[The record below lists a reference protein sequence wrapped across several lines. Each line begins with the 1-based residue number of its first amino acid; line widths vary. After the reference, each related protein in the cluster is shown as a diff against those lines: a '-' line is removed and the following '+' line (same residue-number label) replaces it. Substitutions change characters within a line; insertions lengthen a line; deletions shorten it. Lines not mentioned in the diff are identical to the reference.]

1 MTYDLLILGG
11 GPAGFRAAERAG
23 HFGLNT
29 AIFEGKTLGGVCLNE
44 GCIPTKT
51 MLYSAKLYDYAKG
64 GAAKYGVTAKEAALD
79 HEFVV
84 ARKDKIVKKLVAGV
98 EMQMKKA
105 RADIVRENGVLA
117 GRNEAGEFLIAAGG
131 ETFAGRNVLIATG
144 SSAAVPPVPGLKEA
158 LADGFA
164 VTNREILSMKE
175 IPAKLVVMGAGAIGL
190 ELASY
195 FNSAGSDVTVVEMLD
210 RIGGHLDRDIAAL
223 LQRNYTVRGVK
234 FLTGSRIQSIEA
246 GRVRGT
252 KSTGEGFELET
263 DKILVAAG
271 RRPNVEGI
279 GLESLGIEL
288 GGNGGI
294 RTDGKMRT
302 NVPGIFA
309 SGDVNGI
316 SMLAHTAYR
325 EAETAVNV
333 IRGIDDTM
341 RYDAIPSVIYTNP
354 EAASVGETEESAA
367 EKGLN
372 AKTVKLP
379 LLFSGRYQ
387 AENEGGNGILKLV
400 LDGEKRILGACMLGN
415 PASEIIPAM
424 AVAITQRMNAADLAQ
439 TVFPHPTVAE
449 VLRDAALTE
458 L

>member
-23 HFGLNT
+23 HFGLK
-29 AIFEGKTLGGVCLNE
+29 AALFEGKALGGICLNE

-51 MLYSAKLYDYAKG
+51 MLYSEKLYDYAKG
-64 GAAKYGVTAKEAALD
+64 GSAKYGVTAAEAKLD

-105 RADIVRENGVLA
+105 RADVVRANGVLA
-117 GRNEAGEFLIAAGG
+117 GRNEEKMFLVEANG
-131 ETFAGRNVLIATG
+131 ETFAGKNVLIATG
-144 SSAAVPPVPGLKEA
+144 SSAAIPPVPGLSEA
-158 LADGFA
+158 VSNGFA

-175 IPAKLVVMGAGAIGL
+175 IPARLVVMGAGAIGL
-190 ELASY
+190 EMASY
-195 FNSAGSDVTVVEMLD
+195 FSSAGAEVTVVEMLD
-210 RIGGHLDRDIAAL
+210 RIGGRLDRDIAAL

-234 FLTGSRIQSIEA
+234 FLTGSRIQAIE
-246 GRVRGT
+246 GKLIRGE
-252 KSTGEGFELET
+252 KADGSTFELET
-263 DKILVAAG
+263 DRILVATG
-271 RRPNVEGI
+271 RRPNVQGI
-279 GLESLGIEL
+279 GLETLGIEL
-288 GGNGGI
+288 GKNGGI
-294 RTDGKMRT
+294 RTDEKMRT
-302 NVPGIFA
+302 NVPGVYA
-309 SGDVNGI
+309 AGDANGI

-325 EAETAVNV
+325 EAETAVNI
-333 IRGIDDTM
+333 IRGVEDTM

-354 EAASVGETEESAA
+354 EAASVGETEETAA

-372 AKTVKLP
+372 VKTLKLP

-400 LDGEKRILGACMLGN
+400 FGEGKRILGAAMLGN

-424 AVAITQRMNAADLAQ
+424 AVTITQGMTADDLAR

-449 VLRDAALTE
+449 ILRDAALTE

>member
-29 AIFEGKTLGGVCLNE
+29 AVFEGKSLGGVCLNE

-64 GAAKYGVTAKEAALD
+64 GAEKYGVTAKDASLD

-105 RADIVRENGVLA
+105 RADVVRSSGVLA
-117 GRNEAGEFLIAAGG
+117 GKNEAGEFVIEAGG
-131 ETFAGRNVLIATG
+131 ERFAGKNVLIATG
-144 SSAAVPPVPGLKEA
+144 SSAAVPPVPGLKDA
-158 LADGFA
+158 LETGFA
-164 VTNREILSMKE
+164 VTNREILSLKE

-190 ELASY
+190 EMASY
-195 FNSAGSDVTVVEMLD
+195 FNSAGADVTVVEMLD
-210 RIGGHLDRDIAAL
+210 RIGGRIDRDIAAL

-234 FLTGSRIQSIEA
+234 FLTGSRIRTIE
-246 GRVRGT
+246 GGHIRGV
-252 KSTGEGFELET
+252 KQNGDEFEL
-263 DKILVAAG
+263 DADRILIAAG
-271 RRPNVEGI
+271 RKPNTQGI

-288 GGNGGI
+288 GANGGI
-294 RTDGKMRT
+294 RTDDRMRT
-302 NVPGIFA
+302 NMPGLFA
-309 SGDVNGI
+309 AGDVNGV

-325 EAETAVNV
+325 EAEVAVNV
-333 IRGIDDTM
+333 IRGVDDTM

-354 EAASVGETEESAA
+354 EAASVGETEETAE

-372 AKTVKLP
+372 VKTVKLP

-387 AENEGGNGILKLV
+387 AENEGGNGIMKLV
-400 LDGEKRILGACMLGN
+400 LDEEKRILGACMLGN

-424 AVAITQRMNAADLAQ
+424 AVAVAQRMTAADLAQ

>member
-23 HFGLNT
+23 HFGLK
-29 AIFEGKTLGGVCLNE
+29 AALFEGNVLGGVCLNE

-64 GAAKYGVTAKEAALD
+64 GAAKYGVTASEAKLD
-79 HEFVV
+79 HAFVV

-105 RADIVRENGVLA
+105 RADIIRSKGVLA
-117 GRNEAGEFLIAAGG
+117 GKNEAGEFVIEANG
-131 ETFAGRNVLIATG
+131 ETFAGKNVLIATG
-144 SSAAVPPVPGLKEA
+144 SSAAIPPIPGLSEA
-158 LADGFA
+158 LTSGLA
-164 VTNREILSMKE
+164 VTNREILSMTE
-175 IPAKLVVMGAGAIGL
+175 IPQRLVVMGAGAIGL
-190 ELASY
+190 EMASY
-195 FNSAGSDVTVVEMLD
+195 FNSAGADVTVVEMLD
-210 RIGGHLDRDIAAL
+210 RIGGRLDRDIATL

-234 FLTGSRIQSIEA
+234 FLTGSRVLAIESD
-246 GRVRGT
+246 RVRGV
-252 KSTGEGFELET
+252 KSNGEEFELEA

-271 RRPNVEGI
+271 RKPNTGEI
-279 GLESLGIEL
+279 GLEALGIEL
-288 GGNGGI
+288 RQNGGI
-294 RTDGKMRT
+294 KTDEKIRT
-302 NVPGIFA
+302 NVPGVYA
-309 SGDVNGI
+309 AGDANGV

-325 EAETAVNV
+325 EAETAINAM
-333 IRGIDDTM
+333 RGVEDAM
-341 RYDAIPSVIYTNP
+341 SYDAIPSVIYTNP
-354 EAASVGETEESAA
+354 EAASVGETEETAA

-372 AKTVKLP
+372 VKTLKLP

-387 AENEGGNGILKLV
+387 AENEAGNGILKFV
-400 LDGEKRILGACMLGN
+400 LGEGKRILGAAMLGN

-424 AVAITQRMNAADLAQ
+424 AVAITQRMTVNDLAK

-449 VLRDAALTE
+449 ILRDAALME

>member
-23 HFGLNT
+23 HFGMNT
-29 AIFEGKTLGGVCLNE
+29 AVFEGKSLGGVCLNE

-51 MLYSAKLYDYAKG
+51 VLYSAKLYDYAKG
-64 GAAKYGVTAKEAALD
+64 GAEKYGVTAKEASLD

-105 RADIVRENGVLA
+105 RADVVRSSGVLA
-117 GRNEAGEFLIAAGG
+117 GKNEAGEFVIEAGG
-131 ETFAGRNVLIATG
+131 ERFAGKNVLIATG
-144 SSAAVPPVPGLKEA
+144 SSAAVPPVPGLKDA
-158 LADGFA
+158 LETGFA
-164 VTNREILSMKE
+164 VTNREILSLKE
-175 IPAKLVVMGAGAIGL
+175 IPAKLVVIGAGAIGL
-190 ELASY
+190 EMASY
-195 FNSAGSDVTVVEMLD
+195 FNSAGADVTVVEMLD
-210 RIGGHLDRDIAAL
+210 RIGGRIDRDIAAL

-234 FLTGSRIQSIEA
+234 FLTGSRIRTIE
-246 GRVRGT
+246 GGHIRGV
-252 KSTGEGFELET
+252 KQNGDEFEL
-263 DKILVAAG
+263 DADRILIAAG
-271 RRPNVEGI
+271 RKPNTQGI
-279 GLESLGIEL
+279 GLETHGIEL
-288 GGNGGI
+288 GANGGI
-294 RTDGKMRT
+294 RTDDRMRT
-302 NVPGIFA
+302 NVSGLFA
-309 SGDVNGI
+309 AGDVNGV

-325 EAETAVNV
+325 EAEVAVNV
-333 IRGIDDTM
+333 IRGVDDTM

-354 EAASVGETEESAA
+354 EAASVGETEETAS

-372 AKTVKLP
+372 VKTVKLP

-387 AENEGGNGILKLV
+387 AENEGGNGIMKLV
-400 LDGEKRILGACMLGN
+400 LDEEKRILGACMLGN

-424 AVAITQRMNAADLAQ
+424 AVAVAQRMTAADLAQ

>member
-23 HFGLNT
+23 HFGLS
-29 AIFEGKTLGGVCLNE
+29 AALFEKKALGGVCLNE

-64 GAAKYGVTAKEAALD
+64 GAEKYGVTAKEASLD
-79 HEFVV
+79 HTFVV

-105 RADIVRENGVLA
+105 RADVIRENGVLA
-117 GRNEAGEFLIAAGG
+117 GRNEAGEFVIEAGSERFFG
-131 ETFAGRNVLIATG
+131 KSVLIATG
-144 SSAAVPPVPGLKEA
+144 ASAAVPAIPGLKDA

-164 VTNREILSMKE
+164 VTNREILSMNE
-175 IPAKLVVMGAGAIGL
+175 IPARLVVMGAGAVGL
-190 ELASY
+190 EMASY

-210 RIGGHLDRDIAAL
+210 RIGGRIDRDIAAL

-234 FLTGSRIQSIEA
+234 FLTGSRIQAIEG
-246 GRVRGT
+246 GRIRGT
-252 KSTGEGFELET
+252 KANGEAFELEA
-263 DKILVAAG
+263 DKVLVAAG
-271 RRPNVEGI
+271 RRPNVQGI

-288 GGNGGI
+288 GANGGI
-294 RTDGKMRT
+294 RTDETMRT
-302 NVPGIFA
+302 NVPGVFA
-309 SGDVNGI
+309 AGDVNGI

-325 EAETAVNV
+325 EAETAVNT
-333 IRGIDDTM
+333 IRGTDDRM

-354 EAASVGETEESAA
+354 EAASVGETEETAA

-372 AKTVKLP
+372 VKTLKLP

-400 LDGEKRILGACMLGN
+400 LDGEKRILGACLLGN

-424 AVAITQRMNAADLAQ
+424 AVAVTQRMKAAELVQ

-449 VLRDAALTE
+449 ILRDAALME

>member
-23 HFGLNT
+23 HFGLK
-29 AIFEGKTLGGVCLNE
+29 AALFEGKALGGVCLNE

-51 MLYSAKLYDYAKG
+51 MLYSAKLYDCAKG
-64 GAAKYGVTAKEAALD
+64 GAAKYGVSTIGAKLD

-105 RADIVRENGVLA
+105 RADVVRANGMLA
-117 GRNEAGEFLIAAGG
+117 GRNEERAFIVEANG
-131 ETFAGRNVLIATG
+131 ETFTGKNVLIATG
-144 SSAAVPPVPGLKEA
+144 SSAAIPPIPGLSEA
-158 LADGFA
+158 IASGFA
-164 VTNREILSMKE
+164 LTNREILSMRE
-175 IPAKLVVMGAGAIGL
+175 IPARLVVMGAGAIGL
-190 ELASY
+190 EMASY
-195 FNSAGSDVTVVEMLD
+195 FSSAGADVTVVEMLD
-210 RIGGHLDRDIAAL
+210 RIGGRLDRDIAAL

-234 FLTGSRIQSIEA
+234 FLTGSRIGAIE
-246 GRVRGT
+246 GNLVRGT
-252 KSTGEGFELET
+252 KADGTTFELET
-263 DKILVAAG
+263 DRILVAAG
-271 RRPNVEGI
+271 RRPNVQGI
-279 GLESLGIEL
+279 GLETLGIEL
-288 GGNGGI
+288 GKNGGI
-294 RTDGKMRT
+294 VTDEKMRT
-302 NVPGIFA
+302 NVPGVFA
-309 SGDVNGI
+309 AGDVNGV

-333 IRGIDDTM
+333 IRGVEDTM

-354 EAASVGETEESAA
+354 EAASVGETEETAA

-372 AKTVKLP
+372 VKTLKLP

-400 LDGEKRILGACMLGN
+400 FGEGKRILGAAMLGN

-424 AVAITQRMNAADLAQ
+424 AVAITQGMTADDLAK

-449 VLRDAALTE
+449 ILRDAALTE

>member
-23 HFGLNT
+23 HFGLN
-29 AIFEGKTLGGVCLNE
+29 AAVFEGKALGGVCLNE

-79 HEFVV
+79 HAFVV

-105 RADIVRENGVLA
+105 RANVIRENGVLA
-117 GRNEAGEFLIAAGG
+117 GRNETGEFVIEAGG
-131 ETFAGRNVLIATG
+131 ETFTGKNVLIATG
-144 SSAAVPPVPGLKEA
+144 SSAALPPIPGLKEA

-164 VTNREILSMKE
+164 VTNREILSMTE

-190 ELASY
+190 EMASY
-195 FNSAGSDVTVVEMLD
+195 FNSAGAEVTVVEMLD
-210 RIGGHLDRDIAAL
+210 RIGGRIDRDIAAL
-223 LQRNYTVRGVK
+223 LQRNYTARGIK
-234 FLTGSRIQSIEA
+234 FLTGSKIQSINA
-246 GRVRGT
+246 GRIRSVKPNR
-252 KSTGEGFELET
+252 EEFQLEA

-271 RRPNVEGI
+271 RKPNVQGI
-279 GLESLGIEL
+279 GLESLGIKL
-288 GGNGGI
+288 DANGGVH
-294 RTDGKMRT
+294 TDEKMQT

-309 SGDVNGI
+309 AGDVNGI

-325 EAETAVNV
+325 EAEVAVNV
-333 IRGIDDTM
+333 IRGINDTM
-341 RYDAIPSVIYTNP
+341 RYGAIPSVIYTNP
-354 EAASVGETEESAA
+354 EAASVGETEETAT

-372 AKTVKLP
+372 VKTVKLP

-387 AENEGGNGILKLV
+387 AENEGGNGIMKLV
-400 LDGEKRILGACMLGN
+400 LDEEKHILGACMLGN

-424 AVAITQRMNAADLAQ
+424 AVAITQQMTAADLAQ

-449 VLRDAALTE
+449 VLRDAALME

>member
-29 AIFEGKTLGGVCLNE
+29 AVFEGKSLGGVCLNE

-51 MLYSAKLYDYAKG
+51 VLYSAKLYDYAKG
-64 GAAKYGVTAKEAALD
+64 GAEKYGVTAKEASLD

-105 RADIVRENGVLA
+105 RADVVRSSGVLA
-117 GRNEAGEFLIAAGG
+117 GKNEAGEFVIEAGG
-131 ETFAGRNVLIATG
+131 ERFAGKNVLIATG
-144 SSAAVPPVPGLKEA
+144 SSAAVPPVPGLKDA
-158 LADGFA
+158 LETGFA
-164 VTNREILSMKE
+164 VTNREILSLKE

-190 ELASY
+190 EMASY
-195 FNSAGSDVTVVEMLD
+195 FNSAGADVTVVEMLD
-210 RIGGHLDRDIAAL
+210 RIGGRIDRDIAAL

-234 FLTGSRIQSIEA
+234 FLTGSRIRTIE
-246 GRVRGT
+246 GGHIRGV
-252 KSTGEGFELET
+252 KQNGDEFEL
-263 DKILVAAG
+263 DADRILIAAG
-271 RRPNVEGI
+271 RKPNTQGI

-288 GGNGGI
+288 GANGGI
-294 RTDGKMRT
+294 RTDDRMRT
-302 NVPGIFA
+302 NVPGLFA
-309 SGDVNGI
+309 AGDVNGV

-325 EAETAVNV
+325 EAEVAVNV
-333 IRGIDDTM
+333 IRGVDDTM

-354 EAASVGETEESAA
+354 EAASVGETEETAS

-372 AKTVKLP
+372 VKTVKLP

-387 AENEGGNGILKLV
+387 AENEGGNGIMKLV
-400 LDGEKRILGACMLGN
+400 LDEEKRILGACMLGN

-424 AVAITQRMNAADLAQ
+424 AVAVAQRMTAADLAQ

>member
-23 HFGLNT
+23 HFGLK
-29 AIFEGKTLGGVCLNE
+29 AALFEGKALGGICLNE

-64 GAAKYGVTAKEAALD
+64 GSAKYGVTAAEAKLD

-105 RADIVRENGVLA
+105 RADVVRANGVLA
-117 GRNEAGEFLIAAGG
+117 GRNEEKMFLVEANG
-131 ETFAGRNVLIATG
+131 ETFTGKNVLIATG
-144 SSAAVPPVPGLKEA
+144 SSAAIPPVPGLSEA
-158 LADGFA
+158 VSNGFA

-175 IPAKLVVMGAGAIGL
+175 IPARLVVMGAGAIGL
-190 ELASY
+190 EMASY
-195 FNSAGSDVTVVEMLD
+195 FSSAGAEVTVVEMLD
-210 RIGGHLDRDIAAL
+210 RIGGRLDRDIAAL

-234 FLTGSRIQSIEA
+234 FLTGSRIQAIE
-246 GRVRGT
+246 GKLIRGE
-252 KSTGEGFELET
+252 KADGSTFELET
-263 DKILVAAG
+263 DRILVATG
-271 RRPNVEGI
+271 RRPNVQGI
-279 GLESLGIEL
+279 GLETLGIEL
-288 GGNGGI
+288 GKNGGI
-294 RTDGKMRT
+294 RTDEKMRT
-302 NVPGIFA
+302 NVPGVYA
-309 SGDVNGI
+309 AGDANGI

-325 EAETAVNV
+325 EAETAVNI
-333 IRGIDDTM
+333 IRGVEDTM

-354 EAASVGETEESAA
+354 EAASVGETEETAA

-372 AKTVKLP
+372 VKTLKLP

-400 LDGEKRILGACMLGN
+400 FGEGKRILGAAMLGN

-424 AVAITQRMNAADLAQ
+424 AVAITQGMTADDLAR

-449 VLRDAALTE
+449 ILRDAALTE